1 MSNTLLQKVMSLV
14 PLTTTGPEVYVATMA
29 TVLYGYYDSFVDIL
43 NHMKIIKLK
52 DHPGGYVT
60 DSCDSILVNV

>member
-29 TVLYGYYDSFVDIL
+29 TVLYGYYDSLVDII
-43 NHMKIIKLK
+43 NHMKILKLK
-52 DHPGGYVT
+52 DHPGEYVT